1 MYFFQST
8 SALWAQSDVTQPGDA
23 IIASSSNS
31 PGSEGVANAIDN
43 QQTKYL
49 NFDTRNPNNPPSGFV
64 VTPSVGVT
72 RVTGM
77 RVQTANDGPE
87 RDPRTV
93 TLEGSNDDTVTTFA
107 GGTWELIS
115 TIEIPSVPNRFLTR
129 TFSFENFDA
138 YKHYRWTAVTVATNN
153 GCCMQ
158 VAEVELLGSV
168 LPPDVTQ
175 PGDPIIPSSS
185 NSPGSEGVANAIDN
199 QQTKYLNFD
208 TRNPNNPPS
217 GFVVSPSIGRTL
229 VTGMTIQ
236 SANDGPERDPKRVLL
251 EGSNDATISAY
262 NSGTW
267 VPIVTNDV
275 PLFTGRFQTQTIL
288 FDNVQP
294 YRHYRWVALTVA
306 TNNGCCMQVAEVEL
320 LGTGAPVDVTQ
331 PGDTILPSSSNSP
344 GSEGVANAIDNQQTK
359 YLNFDTR
366 NPNNPPSGFVVTPS
380 IGAST
385 VIGMSVQSANDG
397 PERDPKQVRLE
408 GSNDDTITAYNSG
421 TWELIANLDFPL
433 FTARFQKQELYFP
446 NQTAYK
452 HYRWT
457 AVTVAT
463 NNGCCMQ
470 VAEVELLA
478 VPLGADC
485 NKARF
490 VLQPLDTPVL
500 EGQPATF
507 FAGVNGPWPVQ
518 WLRNGVADS
527 RRHPDYIYDASGH
540 HCEQHE
546 RLRVAD
552 SRMRSQHL
560 GSPGDFHTFGNA
572 EHCGQLH
579 RWWSERRADDR

>member
-1 MYFFQST
+1 MRYKSST
-8 SALWAQSDVTQPGDA
+8 LWRTCAWSVLFASTTALWAQSDVTQPGDA
-23 IIASSSNS
+23 VIASSSNS

-77 RVQTANDGPE
+77 SVQTANDAGE

-107 GGTWELIS
+107 GGNWELIS
-115 TIEIPSVPNRFLTR
+115 TIEIPPVATRFLTR
-129 TFSFENFDA
+129 SFSFENFKA
-138 YKHYRWTAVTVATNN
+138 YKHYRWTAVTVAANN

-158 VAEVELLGSV
+158 VAEVELLGTV

-175 PGDPIIPSSS
+175 PGDPVIPSSS
-185 NSPGSEGVANAIDN
+185 NSPGSEGVANVIDN

-229 VTGMTIQ
+229 VTGMTVQ
-236 SANDGPERDPKRVLL
+236 SANDAAERDPKTVLL

-275 PLFTGRFQTQTIL
+275 PAFTARFQTRTIL

-306 TNNGCCMQVAEVEL
+306 ANNDCCMQVAEVEL

-385 VIGMSVQSANDG
+385 VIGMSVLSANDAA
-397 PERDPKQVRLE
+397 ERDPNLVRLE

-421 TWELIANLDFPL
+421 TWELITELDFAP

-446 NQTAYK
+446 NQKAYK

-457 AVTVAT
+457 ALTVAA

-478 VPLGADC
+478 VPQGADC

-490 VLQPLDTPVL
+490 VLQPIDTPVL
-500 EGQPATF
+500 EGQPA
-507 FAGVNGPWPVQ
+507 
-518 WLRNGVADS
+518 
-527 RRHPDYIYDASGH
+527 
-540 HCEQHE
+540 
-546 RLRVAD
+546 
-552 SRMRSQHL
+552 
-560 GSPGDFHTFGNA
+560 
-572 EHCGQLH
+572 
-579 RWWSERRADDR
+579 